1 MKNGKEAIVA
11 TLCEQEE
18 KLIKRAGM
26 SRTMRGFCRAEFAQA
41 AGCRGN
47 TPVIRVSKGK
57 FAEVTECL
65 INCPGL

>member
-26 SRTMRGFCRAEFAQA
+26 SQTMRGFCSVEFAQA
-41 AGCRGN
+41 AGCRGTHTCN
-47 TPVIRVSKGK
+47 HSKQRRICRGDRV
-57 FAEVTECL
+57 
-65 INCPGL
+65 PY

>member
-1 MKNGKEAIVA
+1 MKNGKEAIMA
-11 TLCEQEE
+11 TLCEQEK

-41 AGCRGN
+41 AGCRGTHTCN
-47 TPVIRVSKGK
+47 HKGE
-57 FAEVTECL
+57 FAEVTEYL